1 MAMFGVK
8 SLKFKCIMKNIYL
21 SVLVLLLMSSYSC
34 SIDNTPIAEPVSNA
48 NEQLFSKPIKIIG
61 TRHATSTFPM
71 FVSNPS
77 GGMITIPSNSIYILE
92 ADPAST
98 TIFPFYSPSSS
109 PEIDYWTRM
118 LSGFPNTDLP
128 SNLVASILWRNT
140 NT

>member
-1 MAMFGVK
+1 
-8 SLKFKCIMKNIYL
+8 MKKIYL
-21 SVLVLLLMSSYSC
+21 ILFLFFVLQTYSQKT
-34 SIDNTPIAEPVSNA
+34 IYIYN
-48 NEQLFSKPIKIIG
+48 FSGTNLDIGNIG

-128 SNLVASILWRNT
+128 SNLVASIYGGTQILDHFKFQLGPRGSLG
-140 NT
+140 